1 MEFYSI
7 LSIKVLI
14 TSPWRYLLGLDSKLW
29 LCYAKFSMKNSLLIK
44 LSITSGLTILITSII
59 TIYLAHNLLIA
70 IAVGV
75 LATIFSIICLVIFL
89 KPLKDLIKSAE
100 ALGNGN
106 FNQRAD
112 IRSGDEF
119 EQVGNSFN
127 QMADKLSQTFQ
138 KLENDTQIAISE
150 KNKMDEVLSSLV
162 DGIITLDF
170 NKNILFSNRAA
181 EEITGFTSAQLQ
193 GQRIDN
199 LIHLFVDDDEILTK
213 TYCDTNFRK
222 AAKLIGN
229 AGKQTSVNIVSSKVK
244 QSIQTNLDCIL
255 ILHDLSKEEEL
266 EKMKLDFVSMASHEL
281 RTPLTSII
289 GYLSVFAG
297 ENKDKLAKE
306 DLGLIDK
313 AQVAASQ
320 LLILVQNLLN
330 VNKIEREEMSVVPE
344 TIDYLPIA
352 SKALEDLKTQANQKE
367 IVLNFKYPEQPLPK
381 VIADPI
387 RIGEVLTN
395 LLANAINYTNPG
407 GKIELTVQVSADTL
421 TTIISDTGVG
431 IPKDA
436 IPHLFNKF
444 FRVSS
449 QNQKMSKGTGLGLY
463 ISKSIIEKLN
473 GKIWVESELDKG
485 SKFCFTLPIATI
497 SSGVLESNKFVG
509 QEIQAGALNY

>member
-1 MEFYSI
+1 
-7 LSIKVLI
+7 
-14 TSPWRYLLGLDSKLW
+14 
-29 LCYAKFSMKNSLLIK
+29 MKKSLLIK
-44 LSITSGLTILITSII
+44 LSITSGLTILAISII
-59 TIYLAHNLLIA
+59 SIYLVNNLIVA
-70 IAVGV
+70 IAAGV
-75 LATIFSIICLVIFL
+75 LATVFLIFCMAIFL
-89 KPLKDLIKSAE
+89 KPLQDLIKSAE
-100 ALGNGN
+100 VLGNGN

-119 EQVGNSFN
+119 EQVANSFN
-127 QMADKLSQTFQ
+127 QMADKLSQIFQ

-150 KNKMDEVLSSLV
+150 KNKMDEVLSSLI

-181 EEITGFTSAQLQ
+181 EEITGFTSGQLQ
-193 GQRIDN
+193 GKKIDS
-199 LIHLFVDDDEILTK
+199 LIHLFVDADEIFPK

-229 AGKQTSVNIVSSKVK
+229 SGKQTSVNIVSSKVK
-244 QSIQTNLDCIL
+244 QSTQTNLDCIL

-297 ENKDKLAKE
+297 ENKEKLAKE
-306 DLGLIDK
+306 DLSLIEK
-313 AQVAASQ
+313 AQAASQQ

-330 VNKIEREEMSVVPE
+330 VNKIEREEMSVIPE
-344 TIDYLPIA
+344 KVDYLPIV
-352 SKALEDLKTQANQKE
+352 SKALEGLKTQANQKE
-367 IVLNFKYPEQPLPK
+367 IVLNLKYPEQPLPK
-381 VIADPI
+381 IIADPI
-387 RIGEVLTN
+387 RVGEVLTN

-407 GKIELTVQVSADTL
+407 GTIELTIQVSANTI
-421 TTIISDTGVG
+421 TTIVSDTGVG
-431 IPKDA
+431 IPQEA

-444 FRVSS
+444 FRVSN
-449 QNQKMSKGTGLGLY
+449 QNQEMSKGTGLGLY

-473 GKIWVESELDKG
+473 GKIWVESELNKG
-485 SKFCFTLPIATI
+485 SKFYFTLPVATI
-497 SSGVLESNKFVG
+497 SSGMLESNRFVG